1 MNSKVDFAA
10 GGIVFYNNL
19 IVIVKNKKHGE
30 DSDKSFW
37 GYPKGHL
44 EDGEKPSDAALRE
57 VYEETGFKVKLANDT
72 PIAESRYEITLE
84 NEVINKT
91 VWFYEM
97 EVIKAFDKEPDNEID
112 ELAVLG
118 YEDALKLL
126 TFEEDKKILKYVF
139 NK

>member
-19 IVIVKNKKHGE
+19 IVIVKNKRHGE
-30 DSDKSFW
+30 DSDNSFW

-118 YEDALKLL
+118 YEDALNLL
-126 TFEEDKKILKYVF
+126 TFEEDKKI
-139 NK
+139 

>member
-1 MNSKVDFAA
+1 M
-10 GGIVFYNNL
+10 
-19 IVIVKNKKHGE
+19 
-30 DSDKSFW
+30 KSI
-37 GYPKGHL
+37 YTL
-44 EDGEKPSDAALRE
+44 SQ
-57 VYEETGFKVKLANDT
+57 T
-72 PIAESRYEITLE
+72 PIIITDLDGTILVDGKLE